1 MVLFVFA
8 MISEGSYERPWRRGG
23 KVGLVYHGGCR
34 EHGKYPT
41 LYNILIFDFKCL
53 HQGAKRGVEGE
64 TSAADRETRKKAKV
78 DLQIMK
84 HKTSQSNSYHIQV
97 DYNEEKS
104 GVKKKGEEG
113 SEDEIQEVR
122 LCLSD
127 QGIFAR

>member
-1 MVLFVFA
+1 
-8 MISEGSYERPWRRGG
+8 MISERSYERPWRRGG

-78 DLQIMK
+78 DLQILTNFETQNK
-84 HKTSQSNSYHIQV
+84 SEQFLSYP
-97 DYNEEKS
+97 
-104 GVKKKGEEG
+104 G
-113 SEDEIQEVR
+113 
-122 LCLSD
+122 
-127 QGIFAR
+127 